1 MKLHIFSNL
10 KTPKYLLIFLG
21 SALVLFDLNY
31 YLMSSLPG
39 SRNEM
44 CVMGVNL
51 TAGNILFSIVL
62 SLLTGLLIAGL
73 FGLLAKRG
81 AHKKAALTSLSGVG
95 LGVGA
100 LTFFCPLCA
109 LPVISIAGLSVVL
122 QLFNDYNLLFK
133 LASLLIIGAAL
144 FMMNRQLADDCQ
156 ECALVPKKK

>member
-1 MKLHIFSNL
+1 MPLHIFSNL
-10 KTPKYLLIFLG
+10 KNPKYLLIFMG
-21 SALVLFDLNY
+21 SALVMFDLNY
-31 YLMSSLPG
+31 YLMSSFPG

-51 TAGNILFSIVL
+51 NAENIFFSILL

-81 AHKKAALTSLSGVG
+81 AHQKSALTSLSGVG
-95 LGVGA
+95 LGIGT

-144 FMMNRQLADDCQ
+144 FMMNKQLADDCKA
-156 ECALVPKKK
+156 CVFVPKKK